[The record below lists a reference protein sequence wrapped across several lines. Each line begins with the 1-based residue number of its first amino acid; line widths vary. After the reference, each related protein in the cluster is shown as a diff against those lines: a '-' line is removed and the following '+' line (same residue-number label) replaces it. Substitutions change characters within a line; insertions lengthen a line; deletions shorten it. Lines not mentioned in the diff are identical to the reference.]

1 LQNQIGNSGKSSTAS
16 KWLIGCGIG
25 CGVVIIILILVG
37 VSGYFFIK
45 NIVKGFEETEAI
57 MDTLTERFGKM
68 SDFCP
73 DPDGVIRAEQ
83 LEIFL
88 AVRDST
94 AQARERLERAMSILS
109 DMDLRDQAGEEPSP
123 HVLTK
128 IKTGLELIPLMA
140 ELIKTRTQTL
150 LDEGMGMGEYY
161 YLYVITYYSWL
172 GKSPADGPPF
182 ELMDEDSEDDSIV
195 WRGRRREHL
204 EERLDLTLRRL
215 NRQILPMMQNQ
226 YAKLTEGGIPRAKEQ
241 WGSRLAAEIEAMESD
256 SFRLPWQD
264 GLPEVL
270 EASLRY
276 YRVRLEE
283 SYSVLVNPIELTYR
297 QR

>member
-1 LQNQIGNSGKSSTAS
+1 MQNQIGNSGKSSTAS

-37 VSGYFFIK
+37 VSGYFFVK

-57 MDTLTERFGKM
+57 MDTLTERYGRM

-73 DPDGVIRAEQ
+73 EPDGVIRAGR
-83 LEIFL
+83 LEVFL

-94 AQARERLERAMSILS
+94 AQARERLERAMRILS
-109 DMDLRDQAGEEPSP
+109 DMGGRDQSGEEPSP
-123 HVLTK
+123 HALTK
-128 IKTGLELIPLMA
+128 IKTGIEFVPLMA
-140 ELIKTRTQTL
+140 EFIRIRTQTL

-161 YLYVITYYSWL
+161 YLYVIIYYSWL
-172 GKSPADGPPF
+172 GRSPADGPPF
-182 ELMDEDSEDDSIV
+182 ELMDEDDEEPSIV
-195 WRGRRREHL
+195 WRNRRRERF

-215 NRQILPMMQNQ
+215 NRQILPMLHNQ
-226 YAKLTEGGIPRAKEQ
+226 YEKLTEGGIAGAKEE
-241 WGSRLAAEIEAMESD
+241 WWTALAAEIEAMESD

-264 GLPEVL
+264 GLPEIL

-276 YRVRLEE
+276 YRVRLED
-283 SYSVLVNPIELTYR
+283 SYSALVNPIEIIHR

>member
-25 CGVVIIILILVG
+25 CGVVIIILILAGVG
-37 VSGYFFIK
+37 GYLFIK
-45 NIVKGFEETEAI
+45 NIIDGFEETEAI
-57 MDTLTERFGKM
+57 MDTLTERFGRM

-73 DPDGVIRAEQ
+73 DPDGSVRAEQ

-94 AQARERLERAMSILS
+94 AQARESLERAMSILS
-109 DMDLRDQAGEEPSP
+109 DMDSRDQSGEESFP

-128 IKTGLELIPLMA
+128 IKTGIELVPLMA
-140 ELIKTRTQTL
+140 EFIRSRTQAL
-150 LDEGMGMGEYY
+150 LDEEMGMGEYY
-161 YLYVITYYSWL
+161 YLYVIVYYSWL

-182 ELMDEDSEDDSIV
+182 ELMDEDDEEDRIV
-195 WRGRRREHL
+195 WRRRRHQHS
-204 EERLDLTLRRL
+204 EERMELILRQL
-215 NRQILPMMQNQ
+215 NRQILPMLYNQ
-226 YAKLTEGGIPRAKEQ
+226 YEKLTEGGVARAEEQ
-241 WGSRLAAEIEAMESD
+241 WRITLETEIEAMESD

-264 GLPEVL
+264 GLPEGL
-270 EASLRY
+270 EASLKP
-276 YRVRLEE
+276 YRMRLEE
-283 SYSVLVNPIELTYR
+283 SYSVLVNPIEISYR

>member
-1 LQNQIGNSGKSSTAS
+1 
-16 KWLIGCGIG
+16 
-25 CGVVIIILILVG
+25 VVIIILILAGVG
-37 VSGYFFIK
+37 GYLFIK
-45 NIVKGFEETEAI
+45 NIVRGFEETEAI
-57 MDTLTERFGKM
+57 MDTLTEHFGKM

-73 DPDGVIRAEQ
+73 DPDGAIRAEQ

-94 AQARERLERAMSILS
+94 DQVRERLEKAMSILS
-109 DMDLRDQAGEEPSP
+109 DMDRRDQSGEEPSLP
-123 HVLTK
+123 VLTK
-128 IKTGLELIPLMA
+128 IKTGIELVPLMA
-140 ELIKTRTQTL
+140 EFIKARTQVL

-161 YLYVITYYSWL
+161 YLYVIAYYSWL

-182 ELMDEDSEDDSIV
+182 ELMDEDDEDVGLV

-215 NRQILPMMQNQ
+215 NRQILPMLHNQ
-226 YAKLTEGGIPRAKEQ
+226 YAKLTEGGIPEAKMK
-241 WGSRLAAEIEAMESD
+241 WHNTLAAEIEAMESD

-270 EASLRY
+270 EASLEP

-283 SYSVLVNPIELTYR
+283 TYSALVNPIEIIYR
-297 QR
+297 ER